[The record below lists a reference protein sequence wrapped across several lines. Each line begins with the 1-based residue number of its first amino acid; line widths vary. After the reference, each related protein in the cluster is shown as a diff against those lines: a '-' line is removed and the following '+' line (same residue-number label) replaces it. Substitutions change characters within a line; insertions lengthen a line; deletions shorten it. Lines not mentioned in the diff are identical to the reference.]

1 MEKSKGKIWK
11 LGICGCAVGIANS
24 VFGGG
29 GGMLAVPLLEK
40 TGMPSQRAHAT
51 AILVI
56 LPVSLLT
63 FILYAIKEFTIFPC
77 SFPRLSALRSGDFW
91 ARNFSENSLKRRWE
105 SCSGVCKSLPARGC
119 SSFVELRTVHM
130 SFYIYLLLG
139 ILGGIPA
146 GMGMGGGTVTIPL
159 LILVGGVE
167 QKIAQSANLFS
178 FLPMS
183 ALPFASMRKTNCFR
197 RMGSAG

>member
-40 TGMPSQRAHAT
+40 TGMPSQRAHST

-63 FILYAIKEFTIFPC
+63 FILYAIKGIYDFSVLIPT
-77 SFPRLSALRSGDFW
+77 AL
-91 ARNFSENSLKRRWE
+91 
-105 SCSGVCKSLPARGC
+105 GVTFGGFLGAK
-119 SSFVELRTVHM
+119 
-130 SFYIYLLLG
+130 LLG
-139 ILGGIPA
+139 KLPQKTVGILFGCLQVFA
-146 GMGMGGGTVTIPL
+146 G
-159 LILVGGVE
+159 
-167 QKIAQSANLFS
+167 AWLF
-178 FLPMS
+178 F
-183 ALPFASMRKTNCFR
+183 F
-197 RMGSAG
+197 G

>member
-29 GGMLAVPLLEK
+29 GGMLAVPLFEK

-63 FILYAIKEFTIFPC
+63 FILYAIKGIYDFSVLIPT
-77 SFPRLSALRSGDFW
+77 AL
-91 ARNFSENSLKRRWE
+91 
-105 SCSGVCKSLPARGC
+105 GV
-119 SSFVELRTVHM
+119 TVGG
-130 SFYIYLLLG
+130 FLGAKLLG
-139 ILGGIPA
+139 KLPQKTVGILFGCLQVFA
-146 GMGMGGGTVTIPL
+146 G
-159 LILVGGVE
+159 
-167 QKIAQSANLFS
+167 AWLF
-178 FLPMS
+178 F
-183 ALPFASMRKTNCFR
+183 FR
-197 RMGSAG
+197 

>member
-63 FILYAIKEFTIFPC
+63 FILYAIKGIYDFSVLIPT
-77 SFPRLSALRSGDFW
+77 AL
-91 ARNFSENSLKRRWE
+91 
-105 SCSGVCKSLPARGC
+105 GVTFGGFLGAK
-119 SSFVELRTVHM
+119 
-130 SFYIYLLLG
+130 LLG
-139 ILGGIPA
+139 KLPQKTVGILFGCLHNTLSTG
-146 GMGMGGGTVTIPL
+146 
-159 LILVGGVE
+159 
-167 QKIAQSANLFS
+167 
-178 FLPMS
+178 
-183 ALPFASMRKTNCFR
+183 
-197 RMGSAG
+197 